1 MRVYTKG
8 QKRERGTVVGR
19 MYDIVVVGGGS
30 AGLTAARTAVGLGA
44 RVALVDKERLGG
56 ECLWSG
62 CVPSKSL
69 IAAARAA
76 HQTRRL
82 AEFGLRGAL
91 EPVDLGAVMDSVHGV
106 IAAIERGEDADA
118 MRRLGIDVALGQTR
132 FRSPRELEVDGR
144 VLHGRAFIICT
155 GSHAAVPSMP
165 GLDTVDYLTNETL
178 YDLRVLPERLLVV
191 GGGPV
196 GVESAQAFQ
205 RLGAQVTVIAGEGLL
220 PREDSEIRTALE
232 KIFAHEGITVR
243 RGTARRVARD
253 GAEIRVHFDGANGA
267 AEARG
272 GHMLFALGRRPNVEG
287 LGLEAV
293 GVAYDPHRGVTID
306 PYLRTTAPHI
316 FACGDVTGPYRF
328 THAAGFQAA
337 AAVRNALFPR
347 LKSKANLAPM
357 PWTTFTDPEVAR
369 AGQTEE
375 EARRTHGD
383 VIVLRAPFT
392 QVDRAYA
399 ERDTEGFVK
408 LVVTPGGKILGGHIV
423 GTHAGEYIQEVTLAM
438 RKGLGVLDLAQTI
451 HVYPTLS
458 MAVQQAA
465 LGYYGRTPFYRLMRG
480 RFGPLVRRALG
491 A

>member
-1 MRVYTKG
+1 
-8 QKRERGTVVGR
+8 VGR
-19 MYDIVVVGGGS
+19 TYDIVVVGGGS

-69 IAAARAA
+69 IAAARVA

-82 AEFGLRGAL
+82 EEFGLRGDL
-91 EPVDLGAVMDSVHGV
+91 QPVDLGAVMDSVHGV
-106 IAAIERGEDADA
+106 IAAIDRGEDADA
-118 MRRLGIDVALGQTR
+118 MRRLGIDVALGQTH

-144 VLHGRAFIICT
+144 ALRGRAFIICT
-155 GSHAAVPSMP
+155 GSRAAVPPIP

-178 YDLRVLPERLLVV
+178 YSLRDLPERLLVV

-196 GVESAQAFQ
+196 GVESAQAFR
-205 RLGAQVTVIAGEGLL
+205 RLGAEVTVIAEEGLL
-220 PREDSEIRTALE
+220 PREDGDVRAALHD
-232 KIFAHEGITVR
+232 IFAHDGITVE

-253 GAEIRVHFDGANGA
+253 GAEIRVYFDGANGPG
-267 AEARG
+267 EARG
-272 GHMLFALGRRPNVEG
+272 DRVLIALGRRPNVEG
-287 LGLEAV
+287 LGLETV
-293 GVAYDPHRGVTID
+293 GVAYDPHQGVTID
-306 PYLRTTAPHI
+306 SYLRTTAPHI

-369 AGQTEE
+369 VGQTEE
-375 EARRTHGD
+375 EARRAHG
-383 VIVLRAPFT
+383 VVVVLCAPFT

-399 ERDTEGFVK
+399 ERETEGFVK
-408 LVVTPGGKILGGHIV
+408 LVVTPRGKILGGHIV
-423 GTHAGEYIQEVTLAM
+423 GAHAGEYIQEVTLPM
-438 RKGLGVLDLAQTI
+438 RKGLDVLDLARTI

-491 A
+491 E

>member
-1 MRVYTKG
+1 
-8 QKRERGTVVGR
+8 VGE
-19 MYDIVVVGGGS
+19 MSDVVVVGGGS

-69 IAAARAA
+69 IAAARVA

-82 AEFGLRGAL
+82 EEFGLRGDL
-91 EPVDLGAVMDSVHGV
+91 QPGDLGAVMDSVHGV
-106 IAAIERGEDADA
+106 IAAIDRGEDADA
-118 MRRLGIDVALGQTR
+118 MRRLGIDVALGPTR

-144 VLHGRAFIICT
+144 ALRGRAFIICT
-155 GSHAAVPSMP
+155 GSRAAVPSIS

-178 YDLRVLPERLLVV
+178 YALRVLPERLLVV

-196 GVESAQAFQ
+196 GVESAQAFR
-205 RLGAQVTVIAGEGLL
+205 RLGAEVTVIAKEGLL
-220 PREDSEIRTALE
+220 PREDGDVRAALHDV
-232 KIFAHEGITVR
+232 FVHEGITVE

-253 GAEIRVHFDGANGA
+253 GAEIRVYFDDANGA
-267 AEARG
+267 GEARG
-272 GHMLFALGRRPNVEG
+272 EARGDRMLIALGRRPNVEG
-287 LGLEAV
+287 LELEAAS
-293 GVAYDPHRGVTID
+293 VAYDPHKGVTID

-337 AAVRNALFPR
+337 AAVRKALFPR
-347 LKSKANLAPM
+347 LKSKVNLTPM
-357 PWTTFTDPEVAR
+357 PWTAFTDPEVAR

-375 EARRTHGD
+375 EARRAHGD
-383 VIVLRAPFT
+383 VVALRAPFT

-408 LVVTPGGKILGGHIV
+408 LVVTPRGKILGGHIV
-423 GTHAGEYIQEVTLAM
+423 GAHAGEYIQEVTLAM
-438 RKGLGVLDLAQTI
+438 RNGLGALDLARTI

-480 RFGPLVRRALG
+480 HFGPLVRRVLAK
-491 A
+491 